1 MSSDVGLTYLGQT
14 VIITTIDDDDDD
26 VGLHVLGAYYR
37 PKRGPF
43 ITLHSLLV
51 EGVGWGVGGGGRGQG
66 EGLICSAYVM
76 VGRPLGKLQVYLHS

>member
-1 MSSDVGLTYLGQT
+1 MSSDVGLTYEGQT
-14 VIITTIDDDDDD
+14 VIITTIHDDD

-51 EGVGWGVGGGGRGQG
+51 GEWRGGGGGEGGGRGLG

>member
-14 VIITTIDDDDDD
+14 VIITTVDDDDDD

-43 ITLHSLLV
+43 ITLHSLLA
-51 EGVGWGVGGGGRGQG
+51 EEWGGGWRSGAGGGLNLFGLRDGRAPAG
-66 EGLICSAYVM
+66 EVAGIPA
-76 VGRPLGKLQVYLHS
+76 